1 MNTSGPNRRQGR
13 RLDRRLGRQQGE
25 VPLLTLIFYS
35 LPAFALAMPT
45 IPALVFLPTFY
56 ARDVGLGLAATGAA
70 LFTIRLIDVI
80 SDPVAGLLSDG
91 SRSRWGRRKP
101 WIVIGGVAAGFGLI
115 ALFSPPEG
123 AGVAY
128 LIGWGA
134 LLYLGWTFVAVP
146 YTAWGA
152 ELSSGYQERARIT
165 GVREGIMIFGIVC
178 AAAVPPLGAVYGY
191 SETQTLGAIAWMAVS
206 LGALF
211 ILLLVIYVPE
221 KSTLTGGRPPRVPPR
236 ELLSA
241 LLTNKPFV
249 RLLIA
254 WFINGLANGIP
265 SVLFLL
271 YMEHVLGA
279 DTTTRG
285 IFILGYFISAIAA
298 MPIWLSLIRRHGKHR
313 VWCAAMIAAC
323 LSFIWVPFLGTGDL
337 IAFGFIC
344 LVTGAALGAD
354 LALPPAMQ
362 ADIVDLDSLRTGQQ
376 RAGLYF
382 SLWNMAT
389 KLAVA
394 ASAGIALPVL
404 AVFGFSATG
413 INNPQSLLAIA
424 LIYSA
429 LPVVLKVMSIAIVWN
444 HPLTAQRHAIV
455 RRRLVSLAQ
464 RSQRS

>member
-1 MNTSGPNRRQGR
+1 MSAPGKPT
-13 RLDRRLGRQQGE
+13 GE

-45 IPALVFLPTFY
+45 VPALVFLPTFY
-56 ARDVGLGLAATGAA
+56 ARDVGLGLTATGLA
-70 LFTIRLIDVI
+70 LFAIRLLDVA
-80 SDPVAGLLSDG
+80 SDPIAGLLSDG

-101 WIVIGGVAAGFGLI
+101 WIVLGGIGAAIGLI
-115 ALFSPPEG
+115 ALFRPPEN
-123 AGVAY
+123 AGITY

-152 ELSSGYQERARIT
+152 ELSTGYQERARIT
-165 GVREGIMIFGIVC
+165 GAREAVMVFGIIC
-178 AAAVPPLGAVYGY
+178 AAALPPVGALYGF
-191 SETQTLGAIAWMAVS
+191 SDAETLGAIAWMAVG

-211 ILLLVIYVPE
+211 ILLLVAFVPE
-221 KSTLTGGRPPRVPPR
+221 RTMTARQPRHRVPIR
-236 ELLSA
+236 DLIGAVSS
-241 LLTNKPFV
+241 NKPFL
-249 RLLIA
+249 RLLVA

-271 YMEHVLGA
+271 FMEHVLGA

-285 IFILGYFISAIAA
+285 LFILGYFLSAIVA
-298 MPIWLSLIRRHGKHR
+298 MPGWLSLIRRYGKHR

-323 LSFIWVPFLGTGDL
+323 LSFIWVPFLGTGDM
-337 IAFGFIC
+337 IAFGVIC

-362 ADIVDLDSLRTGQQ
+362 ADVVDLDSLRTGEQ

-389 KLAVA
+389 KLALA

-404 AVFGFSATG
+404 GLFGFSAVGT
-413 INNPQSLLAIA
+413 NSPTALTAIA
-424 LIYSA
+424 LIYSV
-429 LPVVLKVMSIAIVWN
+429 LPVVLKIMSIAIVWN
-444 HPLTAQRHAIV
+444 HPLTARRHAII
-455 RRRLVSLAQ
+455 RRRLDSQAQ
-464 RSQRS
+464 RLQGG